1 MDFWQFLGQYW
12 WIAFPLMGV
21 AGGASRAWRV
31 AARDRHERRLETM
44 RARAELRAAKRGIV
58 LEPVRRDTMPDASAP
73 ASVAASAPATEAP
86 DDTLARTIAA
96 HDAVTRRWLEKRVAL
111 QLPASVRPPER
122 AAD

>member
-1 MDFWQFLGQYW
+1 MDFSQFLGQYW

-44 RARAELRAAKRGIV
+44 RARAELRAAKRGVV
-58 LEPVRRDTMPDASAP
+58 LEPVRRDTIPDASAP
-73 ASVAASAPATEAP
+73 ASVAASALPTEPA

-96 HDAVTRRWLEKRVAL
+96 HDAVTRRWL
-111 QLPASVRPPER
+111 
-122 AAD
+122 D